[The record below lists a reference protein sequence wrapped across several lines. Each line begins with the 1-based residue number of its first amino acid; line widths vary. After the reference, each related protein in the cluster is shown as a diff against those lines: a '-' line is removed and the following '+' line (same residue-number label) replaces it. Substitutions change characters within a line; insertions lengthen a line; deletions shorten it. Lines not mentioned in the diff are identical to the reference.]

1 MTLTK
6 EIRNQ
11 RITFRISPTEKKY
24 LEEQAAKAHMSV
36 SSYLIKLSE
45 NKRIIVAEKVPDLY
59 IEIRRIG
66 VNINQIAHMA
76 NSQKYVTEPQMR
88 ETIRLLQDVKENM
101 EKIVQEVERK
111 EEVSYYDLEER
122 VSRLERNFS
131 RTYGRLEK
139 FLSLL
144 EKFFK
149 DKKT

>member
-1 MTLTK
+1 MEK

-24 LEEQAAKAHMSV
+24 LEEQASKAHMSV

-149 DKKT
+149 ERK

>member
-1 MTLTK
+1 MEK

-24 LEEQAAKAHMSV
+24 LEEQASKAHMSV

-101 EKIVQEVERK
+101 EKIVQEVEKK

-149 DKKT
+149 ERK

>member
-1 MTLTK
+1 M
-6 EIRNQ
+6 
-11 RITFRISPTEKKY
+11 
-24 LEEQAAKAHMSV
+24 
-36 SSYLIKLSE
+36 
-45 NKRIIVAEKVPDLY
+45 
-59 IEIRRIG
+59 
-66 VNINQIAHMA
+66 
-76 NSQKYVTEPQMR
+76 
-88 ETIRLLQDVKENM
+88 QDVKENM

>member
-1 MTLTK
+1 MEK

-24 LEEQAAKAHMSV
+24 LEEQAAKAHMYV
-36 SSYLIKLSE
+36 SSYPIKLSE
-45 NKRIIVAEKVPDLY
+45 NKRIIVAEKIPALY
-59 IEIRRIG
+59 TEIRRIG

-76 NSQKYVTEPQMR
+76 NSQKYVTEPQMK
-88 ETIRLLQDVKENM
+88 ETIRLLQEVKDDM

>member
-1 MTLTK
+1 MEK

-66 VNINQIAHMA
+66 VNINQIAHMK
-76 NSQKYVTEPQMR
+76 NRSGSR
-88 ETIRLLQDVKENM
+88 EKRRSFLLRSG
-101 EKIVQEVERK
+101 RK
-111 EEVSYYDLEER
+111 S
-122 VSRLERNFS
+122 
-131 RTYGRLEK
+131 
-139 FLSLL
+139 
-144 EKFFK
+144 FK
-149 DKKT
+149 A